1 VTILALWKLGAAMN
15 NPLVMVLVSLMLVSL
30 SFACLWKTPP
40 SLGREKRPS
49 VGFYHR
55 QSAKLWRSV
64 VLAAA
69 WWHCCVSG
77 VAGDVHDF
85 FFVPL
90 LRRGHPRLA
99 SLIGNFVSM
108 QLLSFLSFQWFAW
121 LIAKDHLQA
130 KWQAE
135 LDEDNRIYYRDRAD
149 KWGRP

>member
-1 VTILALWKLGAAMN
+1 MN
-15 NPLVMVLVSLMLVSL
+15 NPLVMFLAALVLVSL

-49 VGFYHR
+49 AGFYHR

-64 VLAAA
+64 VLASA
-69 WWHCCVSG
+69 WWHNCVSG

-90 LRRGHPRLA
+90 WRRGHPQTA
-99 SLIGNFVSM
+99 SLVGNFFSM
-108 QLLSFLSFQWFAW
+108 RLLPLLSFQWFAW
-121 LIAKDHLQA
+121 LIAKDYLQA
-130 KWQAE
+130 IWQAE
-135 LDEDNRIYYRDRAD
+135 LDEQNRLYLQDRSD